1 MWGWGETNSCM
12 LLEGVRDCRCTESS
26 LEPEEEELEASG
38 AAAEWAGEEAGASP
52 RGVCKAPSFHPQS
65 KALPAEGS
73 QIRGG
78 GVRGPA
84 HGCLGVSTFP
94 SWPAGRME
102 LQFTE
107 WRNARTRFWQG
118 LWLPTRD
125 CISLPPCSVC
135 GHMSKF
141 FPVETGRVMCC
152 FYATKMKL
160 GKKNGIFQVS
170 GNKYFYNYPPEL
182 RTKTTSSSIASDSF
196 NELVKKKPMWLDKIH
211 PGWNPWCCEVK

>member
-73 QIRGG
+73 QIRRG

-107 WRNARTRFWQG
+107 SEGMQERAFGRGFGFLLETAFPC
-118 LWLPTRD
+118 LPA
-125 CISLPPCSVC
+125 VC
-135 GHMSKF
+135 
-141 FPVETGRVMCC
+141 V
-152 FYATKMKL
+152 ATW
-160 GKKNGIFQVS
+160 V
-170 GNKYFYNYPPEL
+170 
-182 RTKTTSSSIASDSF
+182 SSSQWRLEGLCAASMQQKWNLERKMEFFRSLETNIF
-196 NELVKKKPMWLDKIH
+196 TITLLSYELKQPPVQ
-211 PGWNPWCCEVK
+211 